1 MEASVVWAADTWEG
15 MGDETAGT
23 FFAAQFTLTL
33 DSDGVLVTE
42 KPSGNAGLSDIA
54 SDNLDVLDMTSD
66 DSVIYSEYFLDEVN
80 SVVVATDSDEVY
92 ITSGEE
98 RETILEIL

>member
-1 MEASVVWAADTWEG
+1 MWAEDSWEG
-15 MGDETAGT
+15 IGGVGGS

-33 DSDGVLVTE
+33 DSDGFLVTE
-42 KPSGNAGLSDIA
+42 KPSSNTGLSNLT

-66 DSVIYSEYFLDEVN
+66 DSVIYSEYFLDEVS

-92 ITSGEE
+92 VTSCEE